1 MKYLPRIV
9 DHELQER
16 LQQSGAVLVTGP
28 KACGK
33 TETARQIAGSEVRID
48 TDPSVPIVMQ
58 SDPKLLLKGKT
69 PRLIDEW
76 QEQPQLWNY
85 VRHEI
90 DDRQKEGQ
98 FILAGSANPVE
109 NVRLHSGAGRFSRL
123 RMRPLSWWESG
134 WSSGEVSLAS
144 LLKGD
149 VPSSNLLDTSLE
161 EIAERIA
168 TGGWPALI
176 GRSLRNAIRYNLD
189 YLSLIAEVDVS
200 RVSDRKRDPLKVRRF
215 LESYARNTATPASV
229 STLALDTT
237 GEDGSLARTTVIDYL
252 DVLSRLMIVEDL
264 PAWNVH
270 LRSKA
275 ALRTTPKRHLAD
287 PSLAVAALGA
297 DLGSLLADVVFL
309 GFLFE
314 SEVLR
319 DLRVYS
325 QFLDATL
332 CHYRDSKRRESDII
346 LQLPNN
352 SWAAFEVKLGFG
364 GANEGAESLL
374 RVAREIGDSRIGKL
388 LALTVITG
396 FGFAHRRPDG
406 VNVVPLATLKA

>member
-9 DHELQER
+9 DYELQER

-33 TETARQIAGSEVRID
+33 TETARQIAESEVRID
-48 TDPSVPIVMQ
+48 TDPSVSIAMQ
-58 SDPKLLLKGKT
+58 SDPNLLLKGKT

-76 QEQPQLWNY
+76 QEQPQIWNY
-85 VRHEI
+85 ARHEI
-90 DDRQKEGQ
+90 DNRQKEGQ

-109 NVRLHSGAGRFSRL
+109 SVRLHSGAGRFSRL

-161 EIAERIA
+161 KIAEHIVA
-168 TGGWPALI
+168 GGWPALI
-176 GRSLRNAIRYNLD
+176 GKSLRNAARYNLD
-189 YLSLIAEVDVS
+189 YLSLIAEMDVS
-200 RVSDRKRDPLKVRRF
+200 RVSDRKRDPLKIHRL
-215 LESYARNTATPASV
+215 LESYARNIATPASV
-229 STLALDTT
+229 STLTLDTT

-275 ALRTTPKRHLAD
+275 ALRTTPKRHLVD

-297 DLGSLLADVVFL
+297 DVESLLADVVFL

-364 GANEGAESLL
+364 GADEGAASLL
-374 RVAREIGDSRIGKL
+374 RVAREVDDSRIGKL

-406 VNVVPLATLKA
+406 VNVVPLATLKT